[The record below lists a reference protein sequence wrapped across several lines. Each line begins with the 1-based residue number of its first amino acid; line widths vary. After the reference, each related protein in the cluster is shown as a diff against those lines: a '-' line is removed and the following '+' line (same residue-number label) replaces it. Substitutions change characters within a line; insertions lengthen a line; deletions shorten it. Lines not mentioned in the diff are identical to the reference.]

1 MKKRILA
8 LALTAVMALALQ
20 PAEAQILK
28 AKAMRQAVRLP
39 REKFPQ

>member
-8 LALTAVMALALQ
+8 LALTAVMALGLA
-20 PAEAQILK
+20 ACGSSDLK